1 MLIKMKRCY
10 RAHKATQGVMIVT
23 GSMVYTLEEEK
34 REVKVRGETR
44 IPAGTYQIKLRNEG
58 GMTKRYADKFGDMHK
73 GMLWLQN
80 VDNFE
85 WVYIHIGNRED
96 QTDGCILVGLEAAN
110 NSLGITIQRSTDA
123 YKLIYP
129 AIASA
134 VLSDNGAFIE
144 IKDECS

>member
-1 MLIKMKRCY
+1 MLIKMKRFY
-10 RAHKATQGVMIVT
+10 SDHKATQGVMVVN
-23 GSMVYTLEEEK
+23 GSMVYTLEDEK

>member
-1 MLIKMKRCY
+1 MKRFY
-10 RAHKATQGVMIVT
+10 SDHKATQGVMVVN
-23 GSMVYTLEEEK
+23 GSMVYTLEDEK

>member
-1 MLIKMKRCY
+1 MKRFY
-10 RAHKATQGVMIVT
+10 SDHKATQGVMVVN
-23 GSMVYTLEEEK
+23 GSMVYTLEDEK

-58 GMTKRYADKFGDMHK
+58 GMTKRYAEKFGDMHK

>member
-1 MLIKMKRCY
+1 MLIKMKRFY
-10 RAHKATQGVMIVT
+10 SDHKATQGVMVVN
-23 GSMVYTLEEEK
+23 GSMVYTLEDEK

-96 QTDGCILVGLEAAN
+96 QTDGCILVGLEAAS

-129 AIASA
+129 SIASA

>member
-1 MLIKMKRCY
+1 
-10 RAHKATQGVMIVT
+10 
-23 GSMVYTLEEEK
+23 
-34 REVKVRGETR
+34 
-44 IPAGTYQIKLRNEG
+44 
-58 GMTKRYADKFGDMHK
+58 MTKRYADKFGDMHK

-96 QTDGCILVGLEAAN
+96 QTDGCILVGLEAAS